1 MQFTFEAAF
10 AKGMALFKS
19 RYGGLLAATLVF
31 ILLLVGVG
39 LAKALVNSVLGAD
52 PDQTSATPTDHLI
65 DIFISVPL
73 TAGIF
78 LIALQHLRGESPAMG
93 TLFAGFR
100 RYWPLVGIGVLLMLI
115 FMAPVVVAALFLGFG
130 FLFIGGTSAAVP
142 AITVTAILV
151 GLVLI
156 CIFIMLYTKLIF
168 ASLLCID
175 PRTRLGVCESI
186 STSWRMTGP
195 DFWPPAWA
203 DHRHGSHPHWDE
215 HPACATVLLRWLTTL
230 PSDHRVGLRAHHER
244 ARRRRGNRPLHL
256 EDHCLIT
263 ACARR
268 LPQRK
273 SPSL

>member
-10 AKGMALFKS
+10 AKGMSLFKS

-168 ASLLCID
+168 SSLLCID
-175 PRTRLGVCESI
+175 PRTRLGVCDSI
-186 STSWRMTGP
+186 ATSWRMTGP
-195 DFWPPAWA
+195 DFWPLLGLIIVMGLILIGTFILLVLPLFFVGMPLCLAI
-203 DHRHGSHPHWDE
+203 
-215 HPACATVLLRWLTTL
+215 TVSAYELIMSEQDAGEGT
-230 PSDHRVGLRAHHER
+230 GLS
-244 ARRRRGNRPLHL
+244 
-256 EDHCLIT
+256 T
-263 ACARR
+263 
-268 LPQRK
+268 
-273 SPSL
+273 

>member
-1 MQFTFEAAF
+1 
-10 AKGMALFKS
+10 
-19 RYGGLLAATLVF
+19 
-31 ILLLVGVG
+31 
-39 LAKALVNSVLGAD
+39 
-52 PDQTSATPTDHLI
+52 
-65 DIFISVPL
+65 
-73 TAGIF
+73 
-78 LIALQHLRGESPAMG
+78 MG

-130 FLFIGGTSAAVP
+130 ALFLGGTSAALP

-195 DFWPPAWA
+195 DFWPLLGLIIVMGLILIGTSILLVLPLFFVGIPLCLAI
-203 DHRHGSHPHWDE
+203 
-215 HPACATVLLRWLTTL
+215 TVSAYELIMSEQEAGEMDSAQFT
-230 PSDHRVGLRAHHER
+230 GK
-244 ARRRRGNRPLHL
+244 
-256 EDHCLIT
+256 IT
-263 ACARR
+263 A
-268 LPQRK
+268 
-273 SPSL
+273 S

>member
-52 PDQTSATPTDHLI
+52 PDQTSATATDHLI

-73 TAGIF
+73 TAGIL

-130 FLFIGGTSAAVP
+130 ALFLGGTSAALP

-195 DFWPPAWA
+195 DFWPLLGLIIVMGLILIGTSILLVLPLFFVGIPLCLAI
-203 DHRHGSHPHWDE
+203 
-215 HPACATVLLRWLTTL
+215 TVSAYELIMSEQDAGEGTGHST
-230 PSDHRVGLRAHHER
+230 EK
-244 ARRRRGNRPLHL
+244 
-256 EDHCLIT
+256 IT
-263 ACARR
+263 A
-268 LPQRK
+268 
-273 SPSL
+273 S